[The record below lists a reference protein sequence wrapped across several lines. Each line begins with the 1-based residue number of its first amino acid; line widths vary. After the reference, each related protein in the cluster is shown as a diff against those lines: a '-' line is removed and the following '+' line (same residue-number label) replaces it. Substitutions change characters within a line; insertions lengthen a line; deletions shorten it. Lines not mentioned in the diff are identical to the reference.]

1 MIKTSIIA
9 VVLLSSIFPY
19 LAGNIAYSAEV
30 NVYSARKEALIK
42 PVLDKFSEQTG
53 IKVNLIT
60 GKADGLVTRMAS
72 EGKFSPADILLTT
85 DAGRLVR
92 AKQQGLTQPIKS
104 EKVNNLVASGLRDQE
119 DHWFALTLRA
129 RPIMMTNSYTGIVP
143 ETYEDLTSSQYK
155 GSICI
160 RSSSNIYNQ
169 SMIAAL
175 IEQTN
180 EQTALQ
186 FSKGIVKNL
195 ARPPKGGDRDQI
207 RALVAGQ
214 CKIAIANTY
223 YLAGMLTGN
232 DQKDKKIAQQ
242 VKVVWPNQQG
252 RGTHVNISGAALA
265 KHAPNQAEARQLLEF
280 MLDEQSQIWYAE
292 TNNEYPV
299 REGVAWSDVLQ
310 KFGQFK
316 AEKIALE
323 RVGELNAQAVKVMD
337 RAGWK

>member
-1 MIKTSIIA
+1 MIKVSIVA
-9 VVLLSSIFPY
+9 VVLLSSVFPY
-19 LAGNIAYSAEV
+19 LAGNIAHSAEV

-42 PVLDKFSEQTG
+42 PVLDRFTEQTG

-104 EKVNNLVASGLRDQE
+104 EKVARLVSSELRDKQ
-119 DHWFALTLRA
+119 DHWFALTVRA
-129 RPIMMTNSYTGIVP
+129 RPIMITNSYVGNIP
-143 ETYEDLTSSQYK
+143 ETYEDLTTSQYK
-155 GSICI
+155 GTICI

-175 IEQTN
+175 IEQTD
-180 EQTALQ
+180 EKTAYE

-232 DQKDKKIAQQ
+232 DEQDKNIAKQ
-242 VKVVWPNQQG
+242 VKVIWPNQQG
-252 RGTHVNISGAALA
+252 RGAHVNISGAALA
-265 KHAPNQAEARQLLEF
+265 KYSPNQAEARQLLEF
-280 MLDEQSQIWYAE
+280 MLDEQSQTWYSEA
-292 TNNEYPV
+292 NGEYPV
-299 REGVAWSDVLQ
+299 REGAAWSDVLT
-310 KFGQFK
+310 KLGQFK